1 MNEKSQH
8 LGRLR
13 AFRLAGRPLLSVQE
27 PLPERIPVREVKRS
41 ATGSGARR
49 GTKAGVS
56 KAAVRVHNSMENV
69 ILPSVF
75 LIKRRF
81 RKRGR
86 RVKRQVAAAFQRRN
100 RNRNRNRNRRR
111 RFKRPFFLRRSGK
124 NSAKGLQIKR
134 VNPSPSLAK
143 AEAAGLKGKPGKA
156 NSRELQS
163 LVDYDVIEGGEPGVA
178 GTKKDNLIVF
188 FCSFLPV
195 LCLRFWESKG
205 RSTFKEQFRQRRRRE
220 TRKGKEE
227 EQEAERGGGRGRR

>member
-1 MNEKSQH
+1 MNEKSQQH

-13 AFRLAGRPLLSVQE
+13 AFRLSGRPLLPVQE
-27 PLPERIPVREVKRS
+27 PLSERIPVREVKRS
-41 ATGSGARR
+41 AAGSGARR
-49 GTKAGVS
+49 GAKARVS
-56 KAAVRVHNSMENV
+56 KAAVRVHNSIGNV

-75 LIKRRF
+75 LIRRRF

-86 RVKRQVAAAFQRRN
+86 RVKRQAAAAFQRRN
-100 RNRNRNRNRRR
+100 RR

-178 GTKKDNLIVF
+178 GTKKDNLIAIF
-188 FCSFLPV
+188 YSFLPV
-195 LCLRFWESKG
+195 LGLRFWESKG
-205 RSTFKEQFRQRRRRE
+205 QPTFKEQFRQRRRRE